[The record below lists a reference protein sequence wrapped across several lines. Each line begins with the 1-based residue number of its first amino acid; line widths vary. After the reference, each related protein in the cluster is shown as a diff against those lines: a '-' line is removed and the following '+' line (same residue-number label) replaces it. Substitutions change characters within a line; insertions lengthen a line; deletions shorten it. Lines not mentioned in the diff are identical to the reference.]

1 MNPGRLRSL
10 LFFVLLFAVA
20 AMALDASYGQGRGS
34 GDAQQKQ
41 QAPQKQQGQGQMQKD
56 MHQKSH
62 MTQQQ
67 KHVREHMPDHGIYG
81 HEMMTAEERERYR
94 QQLDNAASDREWSQL
109 RAEHQ
114 REMQAR
120 ARAQGRQ
127 LDPPVFGQHM
137 MTMEEQKRYTDRMQ
151 AAKNDEEK
159 ARIRQEHQQMMM
171 QRASEL
177 GIGEMLAEQ

>member
-20 AMALDASYGQGRGS
+20 ALALDASYGQGRGS

-41 QAPQKQQGQGQMQKD
+41 QGQMQKD

-67 KHVREHMPDHGIYG
+67 KHVREHMPDHGMYG
-81 HEMMTAEERERYR
+81 HEMMTVEERERYR
-94 QQLDNAASDREWSQL
+94 QQLDNARSDREWSQL

-137 MTMEEQKRYTDRMQ
+137 MTMEEQKRYSDRMQ
-151 AAKNDEEK
+151 AAKNDEERV
-159 ARIRQEHQQMMM
+159 RIRQEHQQMMM
-171 QRASEL
+171 ERASEL
-177 GIGEMLAEQ
+177 GIGEMLADQ

>member
-1 MNPGRLRSL
+1 MKPGRIRSL
-10 LFFVLLFAVA
+10 VFFVLLFAVA
-20 AMALDASYGQGRGS
+20 ALALDASYAQGRGS
-34 GDAQQKQ
+34 GGGQQKQ
-41 QAPQKQQGQGQMQKD
+41 SMPQQQQGQMQKD

-67 KHVREHMPDHGIYG
+67 KHVREHMPDQGMYG
-81 HEMMTAEERERYR
+81 HEMMTVEERERYR
-94 QQLDNAASDREWSQL
+94 QQLDNARSDREWSQL

-120 ARAQGRQ
+120 AKAQGRQ

-151 AAKNDEEK
+151 AARNDEEK

-177 GIGEMLAEQ
+177 GVGEMLADQ

>member
-20 AMALDASYGQGRGS
+20 ALALDASYGQGRGS

-41 QAPQKQQGQGQMQKD
+41 QAPQKQQSQMQKD

-67 KHVREHMPDHGIYG
+67 KQVRQHMPDHGMYG
-81 HEMMTAEERERYR
+81 HEMMTVEERERYR
-94 QQLDNAASDREWSQL
+94 QQLDNARSDREWSQL

-137 MTMEEQKRYTDRMQ
+137 MTMEEQKRYSDRMQ
-151 AAKNDEEK
+151 AAKNDEERV
-159 ARIRQEHQQMMM
+159 RIRQEHQQMMM
-171 QRASEL
+171 ERASEL
-177 GIGEMLAEQ
+177 GIGEMLADQ